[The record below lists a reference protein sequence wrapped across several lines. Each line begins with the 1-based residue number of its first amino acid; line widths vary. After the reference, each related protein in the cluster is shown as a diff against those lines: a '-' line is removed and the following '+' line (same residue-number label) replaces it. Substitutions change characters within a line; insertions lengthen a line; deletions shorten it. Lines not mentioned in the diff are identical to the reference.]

1 MRKLIV
7 IGAVIVALLAG
18 VWAFASPW
26 IAMDSLRDAAREADR
41 EALEQ
46 SIDFPALRASL
57 KEQMRAQIAQEAKR
71 RGVENPMKGASA
83 LLAAGFIDGVV
94 DGVITPDGVGSLLV
108 TGSLVP
114 RRDGKPAE
122 EIDWDVER
130 TGFSSFRAVPKGEDG
145 TAFPALVFTR
155 DGLSWKLAA
164 IDIPEP
170 KPASE

>member
-18 VWAFASPW
+18 GWAFASPW

-46 SIDFPALRASL
+46 NIDFPALRASL
-57 KEQMRAQIAQEAKR
+57 KEQMRAALSREASR
-71 RGVENPMKGASA
+71 RGENDPLKGSGA
-83 LLAAGFIDGVV
+83 LLANGFIDGVV
-94 DGVITPDGVGSLLV
+94 DGVITPDGVGALLV

-114 RRDGKPAE
+114 MRDGNPAR
-122 EIDWDVER
+122 EIDWAVQR
-130 TGFSSFRAVPKGEDG
+130 TGLSSFRAVPKGENER
-145 TAFPALVFTR
+145 AFPALVFTR

-170 KPASE
+170 ELAKE